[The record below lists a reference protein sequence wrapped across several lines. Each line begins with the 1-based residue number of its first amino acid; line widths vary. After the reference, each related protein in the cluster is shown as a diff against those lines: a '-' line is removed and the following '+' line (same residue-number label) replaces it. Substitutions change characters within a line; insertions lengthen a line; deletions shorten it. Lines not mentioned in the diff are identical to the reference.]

1 VLILPLE
8 RTKKAKKVYAKTKNT
23 EKETKPDNMIS
34 GTVPEKNKPQIRKND
49 PDKMIEMYR

>member
-23 EKETKPDNMIS
+23 EKEKKPENMIHEPM
-34 GTVPEKNKPQIRKND
+34 PEMSKPRISKND
-49 PDKMIEMYR
+49 PDKTIEMYR